1 MQISFRLIAMGPI
14 PNKAV
19 LVQAIDWQVEV
30 TGHYL
35 NQRWSDILILTFIT
49 RLHFVK
55 PLLLNSSPPGQNGT
69 YFADNIFKHIFMKEK
84 SDMRYGESILEVHI
98 WSLLL

>member
-1 MQISFRLIAMGPI
+1 MQISFRLIAIGPI

-19 LVQAIDWQVEV
+19 LVQAIDWQIEV

-35 NQRWSDILILTFIT
+35 KQRWSDFLILTYIT
-49 RLHFVK
+49 QLHFVK
-55 PLLLNSSPPGQNGT
+55 SLLLNSSHPGQNGR
-69 YFADNIFKHIFMKEK
+69 YFADNIFKHIFVKEK
-84 SDMRYGESILEVHI
+84 SDMRYGESLLEVHI